1 MKLWRWC
8 ALGLT
13 GAVLLGAGVAGAGE
27 TLKIG
32 VLAPLTGFAAAD
44 GLSVK
49 NAVELATEQVNAKG
63 GVLGKKL
70 ELVIYDDAADPK
82 ESVTLAQ
89 KLIEQDQVVAV
100 VGGSYS
106 MPTRVTTP
114 IFNEEE
120 VPMVAAYAIHPDVTE
135 GEFTFR
141 NGFLG
146 KVEGGAA
153 AHVVDTMLKGKKVA
167 LLYADNDFGKTL
179 AQGFKDYV
187 AAKGTLQVIFEQ
199 AYPAKEK
206 DFSPYLSKIKEG
218 APDVLVAF
226 GYYFQTGPVVK
237 QAREMGITATILGE
251 EGADSPKLFEIAG
264 PASEGF
270 VLVTNLNRDDP
281 RPVVQEFLKS
291 FREKYAMEPDMVGAS
306 AYDALMIIVDA
317 ITRSGGTDRKAVRDA
332 IAAVKNYDGLTGIIQ
347 GFTEVGEVVK
357 PVQVQVVKDGKFTYM
372 GVVDDPK
379 LIQP

>member
-13 GAVLLGAGVAGAGE
+13 GAVLLGAGVAGAEE

-357 PVQVQVVKDGKFTYM
+357 PVQVQMVKDGKFTYM

>member
-13 GAVLLGAGVAGAGE
+13 GAVLLGAGVAGAEE

-89 KLIEQDQVVAV
+89 KLIEQDQVVAG

-372 GVVDDPK
+372 GVVDDLK

>member
-13 GAVLLGAGVAGAGE
+13 GAVLLGAGVAGAEE

-357 PVQVQVVKDGKFTYM
+357 PVQVQMVKDGKFTYM
-372 GVVDDPK
+372 GVVDDLK

>member
-13 GAVLLGAGVAGAGE
+13 GAVLLGAGVAGAEE

-357 PVQVQVVKDGKFTYM
+357 PVQVQMVKDGKFTYM
-372 GVVDDPK
+372 GVVDDPQ
-379 LIQP
+379 LIRP

>member
-1 MKLWRWC
+1 MKFRQMV
-8 ALGLT
+8 ALMLVAAMGWG
-13 GAVLLGAGVAGAGE
+13 GAAAGAE
-27 TLKIG
+27 ESVKVG

-49 NAVELATEQVNAKG
+49 NALELAAEQVNAKG

-106 MPTRVTTP
+106 MPTRVAAP
-114 IFNEEE
+114 VFNEEG

-135 GEFTFR
+135 GDYTFR

-153 AHVVDTMLKGKKVA
+153 AYVADTMLKGKSVA

-179 AQGFKDYV
+179 AQGFKGYV
-187 AAKGTLQVIFEQ
+187 EAKGTLQVIFEQ
-199 AYPAKEK
+199 AYPANEK
-206 DFSPYLSKIKEG
+206 DFSPYLYKIKEG

-237 QAREMGITATILGE
+237 QAREMGITAAILGE

-264 PASEGF
+264 PAAEGF
-270 VLVTNLNRDDP
+270 ALVTNLNRDDP

-306 AYDALMIIVDA
+306 AYDALMIIVDS
-317 ITRSGGTDRKAVRDA
+317 ITRSGGTDRKGIRDA
-332 IAAVKNYDGLTGIIQ
+332 IAAVKDYDGLTGIIQ

>member
-13 GAVLLGAGVAGAGE
+13 GAVLLGAGVAGAEE

-372 GVVDDPK
+372 GVVDDLK